1 MSDIAVAVAG
11 SYLLGAGLLGFA
23 VVAAVVCGRRAPG
36 WRELPRLVSWAA
48 LSVLLA
54 AWMTRVA

>member
-11 SYLLGAGLLGFA
+11 SYILGAGLLGFA
-23 VVAAVVCGRRAPG
+23 VVFAVLCGRKPPG

-48 LSVLLA
+48 FSVLFA
-54 AWMTRVA
+54 AYLSRVA